1 MRGGSESKNLYSKAN
16 TQPDIAKLKLIP
28 YLHLPKW
35 VKRFMMKHIKE
46 DN

>member
-1 MRGGSESKNLYSKAN
+1 MREQGLSKELYPIAN
-16 TQPDIAKLKLIP
+16 AQPDIASLKLIP

>member
-1 MRGGSESKNLYSKAN
+1 MRGKGEKQNLHAV
-16 TQPDIAKLKLIP
+16 TDMHPDIAKLNLIP

>member
-1 MRGGSESKNLYSKAN
+1 MRSGGESTQLYPMAN
-16 TQPDIAKLKLIP
+16 TQPNIANLPLIP